1 MAQQLWHTTGKV
13 LATIIAAGVVIIG
26 VVFALIIRRGM
37 SARSEPTLAETAIAR
52 TVRHFCTPAS
62 MRGMRN
68 PVPVSSDML
77 AEARAHWADHC
88 ATCHAND
95 GSGNTEI
102 GRGLYP
108 KTPDMRQARTQDLT
122 DGELFSIIRNG
133 VRLTG
138 MPAWGD
144 PAGHDD
150 ADNWKL
156 VRFIRHLPKLTP
168 EELAEMETLNPKTP
182 GQWQEMQS
190 ETAFLAGGN
199 EAPPPATHSHDHH

>member
-1 MAQQLWHTTGKV
+1 VAEQQWQTTGKV
-13 LATIIAAGVVIIG
+13 LAAMIAVGVIVIG
-26 VVFALIIRRGM
+26 VVVALILRHGL
-37 SARSEPTLAETAIAR
+37 SARSEPTLIETAIAR
-52 TVRHFCTPAS
+52 GVRHLAVPSS
-62 MRGMRN
+62 MRDAPN
-68 PVPVSSDML
+68 PVPLSSGVL

-95 GSGNTEI
+95 GSGHTEI

-108 KTPDMRQARTQDLT
+108 KAPDMRQPRTQELT
-122 DGELFSIIRNG
+122 DGELFSIIKNG

-156 VRFIRHLPKLTP
+156 VHFIRHLPKVTP
-168 EELAEMETLNPKTP
+168 EELAEMEKLNPKTP
-182 GQWQEMQS
+182 DEWQEMQS
-190 ETAFLAGGN
+190 EAAFLAGAN
-199 EAPPPATHSHDHH
+199 VAPLPSHHH

>member
-1 MAQQLWHTTGKV
+1 VAQQYWHTTGKV
-13 LATIIAAGVVIIG
+13 LAGLIAAGVVVIG
-26 VVFALIIRRGM
+26 GVLALILRRGL
-37 SARSEPTLAETAIAR
+37 SARAEPTLIETAIAR
-52 TVRHFCTPAS
+52 GVRHLATPSS
-62 MRGMRN
+62 MHDQRN
-68 PVPVSSDML
+68 PVPLSSSVL

-102 GRGLYP
+102 GRDLYP
-108 KTPDMRQARTQDLT
+108 KAPDMRQPRTQELS

-156 VRFIRHLPKLTP
+156 VHFIRHLPRLTP
-168 EELAEMETLNPKTP
+168 EEVAEMEKLNPKSP
-182 GQWQEMQS
+182 DEWQEMQS
-190 ETAFLAGGN
+190 EAAFLAGSN
-199 EAPPPATHSHDHH
+199 ESPAPAHQHP

>member
-1 MAQQLWHTTGKV
+1 VAQQHWRTTGKV
-13 LATIIAAGVVIIG
+13 LAAMIAAGVIVIG
-26 VVFALIIRRGM
+26 VALALILRRGL
-37 SARSEPTLAETAIAR
+37 SARAEPTLIETAIAR
-52 TVRHFCTPAS
+52 GVRHLATPS
-62 MRGMRN
+62 TMRDARN
-68 PVPVSSDML
+68 PVPLSSGVL

-108 KTPDMRQARTQDLT
+108 KTPDMRQPRTQELT
-122 DGELFSIIRNG
+122 DGELFSIIKNG

-150 ADNWKL
+150 AGNWKL
-156 VRFIRHLPKLTP
+156 VHFIRHLPKLTP
-168 EELAEMETLNPKTP
+168 GELAEMEKLNPKTP
-182 GQWQEMQS
+182 DEWQEMQS
-190 ETAFLAGGN
+190 EAAFLAGGN
-199 EAPPPATHSHDHH
+199 EVPPPSHHH

>member
-1 MAQQLWHTTGKV
+1 VAQQYWHTTGKV
-13 LATIIAAGVVIIG
+13 LAAMIGVGVVVIG
-26 VVFALIIRRGM
+26 VVLALILRRGL
-37 SARSEPTLAETAIAR
+37 SARAEPTLLETAIAR
-52 TVRHFCTPAS
+52 GVRHLATPSS
-62 MRGMRN
+62 MHDARN
-68 PVPVSSDML
+68 PVPLSSGVL

-108 KTPDMRQARTQDLT
+108 KTPDMRQPRTQELT
-122 DGELFSIIRNG
+122 DGELFSIIKNG

-156 VRFIRHLPKLTP
+156 VHFIRHLPKVTS
-168 EELAEMETLNPKTP
+168 EELAEMEKLNPKTP
-182 GQWQEMQS
+182 DEWQEMQS
-190 ETAFLAGGN
+190 EAAFLAGGN
-199 EAPPPATHSHDHH
+199 EAPPPATHSHRHP

>member
-1 MAQQLWHTTGKV
+1 MTQQHWQTTGKV
-13 LATIIAAGVVIIG
+13 LTAMIAAGVVVTG
-26 VVFALIIRRGM
+26 VVLASILRRGL
-37 SARSEPTLAETAIAR
+37 STRAEPTLLETAIAR
-52 TVRHFCTPAS
+52 ATRHMSTPSS
-62 MRGMRN
+62 MRDTRN
-68 PVPVSSDML
+68 PVPLSSGVL

-88 ATCHAND
+88 ATCHGND

-108 KTPDMRQARTQDLT
+108 KTPDMRQPHTQQLT
-122 DGELFSIIRNG
+122 DGELFSIIKYG

-156 VRFIRHLPKLTP
+156 VHFIRHLPKLTP
-168 EELAEMETLNPKTP
+168 EELAEMEKLNPKTP
-182 GQWQEMQS
+182 DEWQEMQS
-190 ETAFLAGGN
+190 EAAFLAGSN
-199 EAPPPATHSHDHH
+199 EASPQAAHSHH

>member
-1 MAQQLWHTTGKV
+1 VTQQLWHTTGKV
-13 LATIIAAGVVIIG
+13 LATIIAAGVVVIG

-52 TVRHFCTPAS
+52 TVHHFCTPAS

-68 PVPVSSDML
+68 PVPVSSDVL

-108 KTPDMRQARTQDLT
+108 KPPDMRQARTQDLT

-150 ADNWKL
+150 ADNWKF

-168 EELAEMETLNPKTP
+168 EELAEMEKLNPKTP

-190 ETAFLAGGN
+190 EAAFLAGGN
-199 EAPPPATHSHDHH
+199 EAAPPATHSHDHH

>member
-1 MAQQLWHTTGKV
+1 MAQKQWQTTEKV
-13 LATIIAAGVVIIG
+13 LSSILAAGIIVMG
-26 VVFALIIRRGM
+26 AVLALILRRGL
-37 SARSEPTLAETAIAR
+37 SARAEPTLIETVIAR
-52 TVRHFCTPAS
+52 EVRHLATPSS
-62 MRGMRN
+62 MHDARN
-68 PVPVSSDML
+68 PVPLSSSVL

-88 ATCHAND
+88 ATCHGND

-108 KTPDMRQARTQDLT
+108 KAPDMRQARTQKLT

-156 VRFIRHLPKLTP
+156 VHLIRHLPKLTA
-168 EELAEMETLNPKTP
+168 EELAEMESLNPKSP
-182 GQWQEMQS
+182 EEWRERQAEA
-190 ETAFLAGGN
+190 AFLAGSN
-199 EAPPPATHSHDHH
+199 ETPEHHHP

>member
-1 MAQQLWHTTGKV
+1 MAQQHWHTTGKV
-13 LATIIAAGVVIIG
+13 LAAMIAAGVIVIG
-26 VVFALIIRRGM
+26 VVLALILRRGL
-37 SARSEPTLAETAIAR
+37 SARAEPTLIETAIAR
-52 TVRHFCTPAS
+52 GVRHLATPSS
-62 MRGMRN
+62 MHDARN
-68 PVPVSSDML
+68 PVPLSSGVL

-108 KTPDMRQARTQDLT
+108 KTPDMRQPRTQELT
-122 DGELFSIIRNG
+122 DGELFSIIKNG

-156 VRFIRHLPKLTP
+156 VHFIRHLPKVTP
-168 EELAEMETLNPKTP
+168 EEVAEMEKLNPKTP
-182 GQWQEMQS
+182 DEWQEMQS
-190 ETAFLAGGN
+190 EAAFLAGGN
-199 EAPPPATHSHDHH
+199 EVPPPSHHH